1 MESSFQLEG
10 ILGNLVSNPELLSSV
25 LSMAGKLAE
34 GFSSASKSESAEGF
48 SSAPKSEGA
57 AGDEVKALLPAP
69 ASATPHSKKG
79 DMHKHKKLVEALML
93 YVREEKRPKLEMVL
107 KILEIVELAEEL
119 RG

>member
-10 ILGNLVSNPELLSSV
+10 LLGNLMANPELLSSV

-34 GFSSASKSESAEGF
+34 GFSSA
-48 SSAPKSEGA
+48 PKSENTPSEA
-57 AGDEVKALLPAP
+57 AALLPAP
-69 ASATPHSKKG
+69 SSSASHGKRG
-79 DMHKHKKLVEALML
+79 DIHKHKKLVEALML
-93 YVREEKRPKLEMVL
+93 YVSEEKRPKLEMVL

>member
-1 MESSFQLEG
+1 MDSSFQLDG
-10 ILGNLVSNPELLSSV
+10 ILGNLMANPELLSSV

-34 GFSSASKSESAEGF
+34 GFSGVAKSESAPPE
-48 SSAPKSEGA
+48 EA
-57 AGDEVKALLPAP
+57 AALLPAP
-69 ASATPHSKKG
+69 SSAVSHGKRG

-93 YVREEKRPKLEMVL
+93 YVSEDKRPKLEMVL